1 MAVDILADSAPIQVF
16 IVDDHKTILWGLQR
30 LVESARPYMQVGG
43 VASCREE
50 LFAGICSKIIDVI
63 VLDLDLGGQSSTEI
77 IPLILQRTTASILIL
92 TGDRSPTVHRAAILS
107 GAKGIVLKDESA
119 ETLLQA
125 IKHIHAGEVW
135 IDHRLMDRILDL
147 LPGQANQKPAQET
160 AQSKNSDLTARER
173 EIIRTVVLQRGA
185 KGIVIAEA
193 LNISEHT
200 LRNHL
205 STIYA
210 KLKIKNRIDLF
221 VYAIEHGF
229 DKDADN

>member
-1 MAVDILADSAPIQVF
+1 MTDDVLAESVPIQVF

-30 LVESARPYMQVGG
+30 LVESARPHMQVAG
-43 VASCREE
+43 VASCREA
-50 LFAGICSKIIDVI
+50 LFASLSSKKIDVI
-63 VLDLDLGGQSSTEI
+63 VLDLDLGGQSSIEI
-77 IPLILQRTTASILIL
+77 IPFILQNSTAKILIL
-92 TGDRSPTVHRAAILS
+92 TGDRSPSVHRAAILA

-125 IKHIHAGEVW
+125 IKQIHAGEVW

-147 LPGQANQKPAQET
+147 LPGQANQKSVQEV
-160 AQSKNSDLTARER
+160 AQSKDSELTARER
-173 EIIRTVVLQRGA
+173 EIIRAVVLQRGA

-210 KLKIKNRIDLF
+210 KLKIRNRIDLF
-221 VYAIEHGF
+221 VYASEHSL
-229 DKDADN
+229 DQDAEI